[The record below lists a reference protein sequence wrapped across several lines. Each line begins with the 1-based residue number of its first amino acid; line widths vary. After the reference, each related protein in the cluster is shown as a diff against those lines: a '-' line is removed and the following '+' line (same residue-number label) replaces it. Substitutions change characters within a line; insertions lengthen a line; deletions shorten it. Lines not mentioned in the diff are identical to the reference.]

1 MKMQMKKK
9 RLISLLLVIA
19 MVMTLF
25 TGCGSLKEMIGQMG
39 KDDKIS
45 ISMYMWDRSMFKEFT
60 PWLEQ
65 KFPDIEFTF
74 IQSYNTIEY
83 YKDLLARG
91 EDIPDII
98 TCRRFSLNDAT
109 ALSDYLMDLSQT
121 EVAGT
126 FYSSY
131 LEVNREDS
139 GAIRWLPMC
148 AEVDSIMAN
157 KDLFDQYNI
166 PLPTNYSE
174 FVAAIDAFEEVGIKG
189 FQTDWFYDYSCLE
202 TMQGCAIPEL
212 MSLEGTQWR
221 MAYESETEDQQVG
234 LDDTVWP
241 KVFEKYEQFLK
252 DVRFQ
257 PGDEEL
263 QFTPV
268 TEAYRNG
275 QTAMIRNTAAL
286 ADNITKEDG
295 LNSVILPYFGET
307 SEDNWILTYPM
318 CQLAVSNKVEEDEAK
333 KKVVMEV
340 LLAIFS
346 EEGQKA
352 VAAGTSVLSYNKE
365 VNISASPALQ
375 YSQEYIDS
383 NHLYMRLASTE
394 IFGVSQDVGHKMM
407 TGEYDAKSAYEAFNE
422 QIIGYVD
429 PDSEEILFTQE
440 KAYSNDFGVH
450 GSAAA
455 SSMMNTLRAAFDDQI
470 AVGYT
475 PVASTSI
482 YAGTYTLQQA
492 KWVLTARNAIYRGEY
507 TGEEVRRIM
516 EWLVNVKEDGSNPI
530 QHRNLMPVTSGL
542 EYTVTETERG
552 KFSLGDITIDG
563 KPLDEDATYTML
575 LVGADTFMEHE
586 TFCNCPMPEDLRTK
600 REAYLVSDFSSQEC
614 MQEALEKTKQFLAP
628 TEYVTILQSK

>member
-1 MKMQMKKK
+1 MRKEK
-9 RLISLLLVIA
+9 RISLLLAAITAVTMLA
-19 MVMTLF
+19 
-25 TGCGSLKEMIGQMG
+25 GCGKQEEGTAKAE
-39 KDDKIS
+39 KDGNIS
-45 ISMYMWDRSMFKEFT
+45 ISMYMWDRSMLKELS
-60 PWLEQ
+60 PWLEK
-65 KFPDIEFTF
+65 KFPDIDFTF
-74 IQSYNTIEY
+74 IQSYNTMEY

-98 TCRRFSLNDAT
+98 TCRRFSLNDA
-109 ALSDYLMDLSQT
+109 APLSSHLMDLSQT

-126 FYSSY
+126 FYTSY
-131 LEVNREDS
+131 LEVNREDG

-157 KDLFDQYNI
+157 KDLFDQYHI

-189 FQTDWFYDYSCLE
+189 FQTDWYYDYSCLE

-221 MAYESETEDQQVG
+221 MDYESETEDHQVG

-241 KVFEKYEQFLK
+241 RVFEKYEQFLK

-263 QFTPV
+263 KFTAV
-268 TEAYRNG
+268 TEAFRSG
-275 QTAMIRNTAAL
+275 KTAMIRNTAAL
-286 ADNITKEDG
+286 ADNIAKEDG

-318 CQLAVSNKVEEDEAK
+318 CQLAVSNKAEEDEAK
-333 KKVVMEV
+333 KKAVMEV

-365 VNISASPALQ
+365 VHISSSPALQ
-375 YSQEYIDS
+375 YAQEYIDR

-394 IFGVSQDVGHKMM
+394 VFAISQEVGHKMM
-407 TGEYDAKSAYEAFNE
+407 TGEYDAASAYEAFNA
-422 QIIGYVD
+422 QITNYVD
-429 PDSEEILFTQE
+429 PESEEILFTQ
-440 KAYSNDFGVH
+440 KNGYSNDFGVH

-470 AVGYT
+470 AVGYS

-482 YAGTYTLQQA
+482 YEGTYTLQQA

-530 QHRNLMPVTSGL
+530 RHRNLMPVTSGM

-552 KFSLGDITIDG
+552 KFTLGDITIDG
-563 KPLDEDATYTML
+563 KPLDEKATYTLL

-586 TFCNCPMPEDLRTK
+586 TFCNCPMPEDLKTK
-600 REAYLVSDFSSQEC
+600 REAYLVNDFSSQEC
-614 MQEALEKTKQFLAP
+614 MQEALEKTKQFLEPA
-628 TEYVTILQSK
+628 EYVTIFQDK